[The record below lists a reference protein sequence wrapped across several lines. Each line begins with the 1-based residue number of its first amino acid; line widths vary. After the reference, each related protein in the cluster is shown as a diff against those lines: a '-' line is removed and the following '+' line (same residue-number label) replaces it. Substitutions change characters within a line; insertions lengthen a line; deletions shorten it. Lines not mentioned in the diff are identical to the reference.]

1 MFDMHTDVSP
11 TGDTLAGGSASTSA
25 AEVASIALL
34 DTLSQGIA
42 AVVDKI
48 GPAVVRVETPQR
60 GRSSGGLGS
69 GVIISPDGLILT
81 NSHVV
86 NGHRDLRLT
95 DSEGRTM
102 EARLLGEDRDTDLAL
117 LRATAARQLPAAALG
132 DSKQLRRGHL
142 LIAICNPPV
151 FQFTRASSLVYGL
164 RR

>member
-1 MFDMHTDVSP
+1 MFDMHTDVSAD
-11 TGDTLAGGSASTSA
+11 GNTLPDDRTMNQSPDD
-25 AEVASIALL
+25 ASIALL

-48 GPAVVRVETPQR
+48 GPAVVRVETPHR

-86 NGHRDLRLT
+86 NGHRDVRLT
-95 DSEGRTM
+95 DSEGHVM

-117 LRATAARQLPAAALG
+117 LRATDAR
-132 DSKQLRRGHL
+132 
-142 LIAICNPPV
+142 
-151 FQFTRASSLVYGL
+151 
-164 RR
+164 